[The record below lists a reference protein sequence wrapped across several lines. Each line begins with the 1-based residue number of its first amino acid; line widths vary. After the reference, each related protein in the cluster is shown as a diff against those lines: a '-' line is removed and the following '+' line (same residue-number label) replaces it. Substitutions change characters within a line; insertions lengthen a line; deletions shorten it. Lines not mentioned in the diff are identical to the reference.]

1 MSRFDGSIHQRR
13 AVGERLLRQQG
24 FPRFNPR
31 KIPWV
36 TETAKYFSTA
46 REITGKVGIFGYDES
61 LKPNASK
68 DRTFVYRR
76 GRGKDFLPHD
86 KNQTEKPTFFR
97 FSELSIV
104 SHHSPLIRIFQ
115 RRFNGGEYDLYIDV
129 TAVPEGEPKENDFA
143 EMTVRYYPDGHREVL
158 EQGLGTKD
166 ERQTL
171 LQAGFPVLSSLPEKI
186 NFKQTLK
193 ALIDQAIN
201 LDFSNPHLSERKKK

>member
-1 MSRFDGSIHQRR
+1 LGNRYGKTF
-13 AVGERLLRQQG
+13 
-24 FPRFNPR
+24 FNSKR
-31 KIPWV
+31 
-36 TETAKYFSTA
+36 T
-46 REITGKVGIFGYDES
+46 GIFGYDES
-61 LKPNASK
+61 SKPNVSK

-86 KNQTEKPTFFR
+86 KNQAEKPTFFR
-97 FSELSIV
+97 FNELSIV
-104 SHHSPLIRIFQ
+104 SHYSPLIRIFQ

-171 LQAGFPVLSSLPEKI
+171 LRAGFPVLSSLPEKI
-186 NFKQTLK
+186 NFKQTLN

-201 LDFSNPHLSERKKK
+201 LDFSNPHLSERKKR